1 MNLRFFADGV
11 SWLVSI
17 EGNMNK
23 NELKKLLKPLVKEC
37 IQEVLIEDGLLTE
50 VVSQVASG
58 MSRPQTVQTKQ
69 KKTND
74 NLFNEDLQMKRKS
87 QEVNKKLQEH
97 RKKLLDSIGKDSYN
111 GVDLFEGTEP
121 LKESGSPGQQHRT
134 NVLGDD
140 PTDAGVDISSLMGQA
155 TQIWKAIK

>member
-1 MNLRFFADGV
+1 
-11 SWLVSI
+11 
-17 EGNMNK
+17 MNK

-58 MSRPQTVQTKQ
+58 MSRPQTAQ
-69 KKTND
+69 KKPDD
-74 NLFNEDLQMKRKS
+74 NLFNEDLQMKRKT

-97 RKKLLDSIGKDSYN
+97 RKRLLDSIGTDAYN

-121 LKESGSPGQQHRT
+121 IRESRSVGGTSIPST
-134 NVLGDD
+134 LGDD
-140 PTDAGVDISSLMGQA
+140 PTDAGVDISSLLGQA
-155 TQIWKAIK
+155 SKVWKAIK